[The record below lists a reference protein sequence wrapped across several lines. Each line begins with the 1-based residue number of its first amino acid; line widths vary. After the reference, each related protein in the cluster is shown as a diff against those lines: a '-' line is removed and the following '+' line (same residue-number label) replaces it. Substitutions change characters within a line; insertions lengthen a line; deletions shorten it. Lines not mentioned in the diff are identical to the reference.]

1 MSVKTLYKP
10 SAKMREVVHDAHLSK
25 YRLLVGPVRSGK
37 SFVANDVALR
47 EIQEL
52 PPCNVL
58 MSGFSI
64 SSVARNV
71 LAEWKEMIDPQDR
84 GLFRNVR
91 DGKDDFMVINWRG
104 LRGKRFYV
112 RGAGKENDYKQI
124 QGATFGYWYGD
135 ELTRHCESFVDMAMT
150 RLSPPWALGTWTTNT
165 DSPFHFVNTRFIEDK
180 TLRKVS
186 KSGRCLLK
194 VWQFRLTDNP
204 SLDAGFVQSLKQLYT
219 GVFYKRYIL
228 SMWVVAEGAIYDFFD
243 ERENTIPA
251 PPGPANA
258 HYVASDYGTGAP
270 TAFLLF
276 GVNNALTPKV
286 WCEREWYWDSR
297 KQQGQLTDADQ
308 SKKLEQFLGWQN
320 IRTKKPLGD
329 GTTPI
334 IPRGIYIDPSA
345 ASFKLQLR
353 RDGFLMLKDADN
365 DVLNGIRTQ
374 ARMLKLKEYAICQC
388 CTQTIGDYDAYVWDD
403 KAQLKGEDKPLK
415 QNDHTK
421 DAERYFLHSI
431 YGKRAIDYSQ
441 LTKWD

>member
-1 MSVKTLYKP
+1 MTAKVIYKP
-10 SAKMREVVHDAHLSK
+10 SAKMREVVRDAHLSK

-37 SFVANDVALR
+37 SYTANDVSIR
-47 EIQEL
+47 EIQDL

-58 MSGFSI
+58 LSGYSI

-91 DGKDDFMVINWRG
+91 DGKDDYMVINWRG

-112 RGAGKENDYKQI
+112 RGSGKDNDYKQI

-135 ELTRHCESFVDMAMT
+135 ELTRHCESFVNMAMT

-165 DSPFHFVNTRFIEDK
+165 DSPFHYVNTRFVEDK
-180 TLRKVS
+180 SLYKVHNGRALLRAW
-186 KSGRCLLK
+186 R
-194 VWQFRLTDNP
+194 FRLTDNP
-204 SLDAGFVQSLKQLYT
+204 SLDADFVRSLKQLYT

-243 ERENTIPA
+243 EHQQVISA

-258 HYVASDYGTGAP
+258 YYITSDYGTGAP
-270 TAFLLF
+270 TAFLLM
-276 GVNNALTPKV
+276 GVNNSLKPRA
-286 WCEREWYWDSR
+286 WCEREWYWDSK
-297 KQQGQLTDADQ
+297 KQQGQLTDADY
-308 SKKLEQFLGWQN
+308 SKKLMEFLGWKD
-320 IRTKKPLGD
+320 IRNKRPLG
-329 GTTPI
+329 GAIEPI
-334 IPRGIYIDPSA
+334 MPRGIYVDPSA
-345 ASFKLQLR
+345 ASFKLQLK

-365 DVLNGIRTQ
+365 TVLDGIRTQ
-374 ARMLKLKEYAICQC
+374 ARMLKLGEYAVCAG
-388 CTQTIGDYDAYVWDD
+388 CTQTIADYDAYVWDE

-415 QNDHTK
+415 NQDHTK

-431 YGKRAIDYSQ
+431 YGKRVIDYSE
-441 LTKWD
+441 LTKW